1 MKLTEIVTDD
11 QLYDIWSL
19 VTDAI
24 WKTLIDNYSDS
35 NVYEGYAYRRNPAPR
50 MIYKP
55 VIRRPAKLIKRPPP
69 RVPIKPFPK
78 RPELNQ
84 VKKSSIPPSQTTGS
98 NPKVD
103 RMNGPEFKMNNGK
116 I

>member
-1 MKLTEIVTDD
+1 MKLTEILTDD

-55 VIRRPAKLIKRPPP
+55 VIR
-69 RVPIKPFPK
+69 
-78 RPELNQ
+78 
-84 VKKSSIPPSQTTGS
+84 
-98 NPKVD
+98 
-103 RMNGPEFKMNNGK
+103 
-116 I
+116 